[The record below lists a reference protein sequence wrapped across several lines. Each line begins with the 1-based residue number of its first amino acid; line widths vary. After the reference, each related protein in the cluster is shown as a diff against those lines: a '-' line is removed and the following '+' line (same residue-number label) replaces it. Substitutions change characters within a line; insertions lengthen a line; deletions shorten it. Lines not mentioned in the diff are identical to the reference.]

1 MEKKRLVLEAI
12 EDQDETKDGIAFHCM
27 TRKFKHRIDDLSSY
41 ILNNDS
47 AKAIAV
53 AREHAN
59 ADVRHLG
66 WRRRRLF

>member
-1 MEKKRLVLEAI
+1 MLVLEAI
-12 EDQDETKDGIAFHCM
+12 EDQDETKDGIHCM
-27 TRKFKHRIDDLSSY
+27 TGKFKHRIDDLSSD

-59 ADVRHLG
+59 ADARHLG
-66 WRRRRLF
+66 